1 MANAN
6 ISAIQLTN
14 TFDQWRTV
22 TNDLVN
28 DRNLL
33 RNYSYVKDEKDFTI
47 ANGALIISNA
57 DRGSANIARDVA
69 IGRDLN
75 VTNTIITSNI
85 IVTRNVTTQNI
96 TVANLWI
103 TNSIAGPGFQG
114 VGGGGPGG
122 IQGAQGI
129 QGSQGVVGSQGA
141 SGSQGATGIAGSQ
154 GASGPQGFVGGPQG
168 VQGAAGGGPGS
179 NIIVK
184 EEGTNIT
191 TALTSINFIG
201 TAITAQ
207 AVGPPGE
214 VNVTVTGGLGAQ
226 GAQGVVGAQGS
237 QGIIGAQ
244 GQIGIGVQGHQG
256 LSGSG
261 GSITDD
267 TSSGTTHYPLLTTA
281 TSGTLTGVKVSSTK
295 LSFLPSTG
303 TVTATD
309 FAATSDI
316 GLKNVIKNIPKAT
329 EKLTHI
335 NGVEFTWNS
344 KAKNIGVSDSNQI
357 QVGVVAQEIEKL
369 YPSMVT
375 NHEDGYKRV
384 NYDKLVPIL
393 IEAIKEMN
401 ERIKVL
407 EGK

>member
-14 TFDQWRTV
+14 TFDQLRV
-22 TNDLVN
+22 ATNDLIT
-28 DRNLL
+28 DRNTL
-33 RNYSYVKDEKDFTI
+33 RNAAYVKDEKDFTV
-47 ANGALIISNA
+47 ANGSVVISNV
-57 DRGSANIARDVA
+57 DRGNANVARDVNV
-69 IGRDLN
+69 GRDVN
-75 VTNTIITSNI
+75 VANAVTTSNI

-96 TVANLWI
+96 TVGNLWI
-103 TNSIAGPGFQG
+103 TSSIGGPGYT
-114 VGGGGPGG
+114 GGGGPGG

-129 QGSQGVVGSQGA
+129 QGAAGSQGTLGAQGINGLNGPQGATGSQGA
-141 SGSQGATGIAGSQ
+141 I
-154 GASGPQGFVGGPQG
+154 GPQGLAGGPQG
-168 VQGAAGGGPGS
+168 VQGQPGGGGS
-179 NIIVK
+179 NITVR
-184 EEGTNIT
+184 EEGSNIT
-191 TALTSINFIG
+191 TALTLMNFIG
-201 TAITAQ
+201 TGITAQ
-207 AVGPPGE
+207 AAGPPGE
-214 VNVTVTGGLGAQ
+214 VNVTVSGGTGAQ
-226 GAQGVVGAQGS
+226 GHQGL
-237 QGIIGAQ
+237 
-244 GQIGIGVQGHQG
+244 IGVQGHQG
-256 LSGSG
+256 LTGTGVQGAQGSQGLTGSG

-295 LSFLPSTG
+295 LSFQPSTG

-329 EKLTHI
+329 EKLTNI
-335 NGVEFTWNS
+335 NGVEFTWNL